1 MQSQSVLSVRFSW
14 KVFAASEVT
23 IVVGTFG
30 PVSAKRLKNT
40 LTVSTGSEVNE
51 FINSDLWN

>member
-1 MQSQSVLSVRFSW
+1 MQSQSVLSDCFLW

-23 IVVGTFG
+23 VAVGTFG

-40 LTVSTGSEVNE
+40 ETVSTGSEVNE
-51 FINSDLWN
+51 FRNSDLWN